1 MPQNKYLLIKAISH
15 NLWKNIHHLME
26 LLLVAEITERIP
38 VVYWGTNCLYKEE
51 IYNNAF
57 DLYFEPISS
66 YDIYDV
72 INSDYTFYPPIWK
85 YDNLTSDDPNKS
97 RLQYRNIGDFVGS
110 DADVLVSDINIYITR
125 IIPFIKK
132 EHPEYGMTPLQI
144 YRYLFNK
151 YLKLKPDIRAQI
163 QQYYN
168 KNLGNGSHVLA
179 VHMPGDFTLDIY
191 EQIKRYNDIN
201 MLYHPISPNIRSK
214 NKKMV
219 PRSDRFLVDDT
230 IHQHEI
236 VRFLK
241 VTQTGDPYLILN
253 SEIENILRKYN
264 IDKIFLIT
272 DREDIIEEYSKV
284 FGSML
289 IYSNYERVPKNDTR
303 KVEYLENH
311 LNKRSKGIEILM
323 DTYIASKCDFFIGYG
338 FSNLSYGVT
347 HLKDWSDTNIKL
359 TYWMYDKLYN
369 FTYEFMKTGRYA
381 PEEADGKYKLMAKV
395 TENSFKKIQSVFK

>member
-15 NLWKNIHHLME
+15 SLWKNVHHLME

-38 VVYWGTNCLYKEE
+38 VVYWGTNCLYQKE

-66 YDIYDV
+66 YNIYDV
-72 INSDYTFYPPIWK
+72 INSAYTFYPPIWK
-85 YDNLTSDDPNKS
+85 YDNLTSDDPNKE
-97 RLQYRNIGDFVGS
+97 RLQYRNIGDFMGS
-110 DADVLVSDINIYITR
+110 HADVLVSDISIYITR

-132 EHPEYGMTPLQI
+132 EHPAYGMTPLQI

-151 YLKLKPDIRAQI
+151 YLKLKPDIHAEI
-163 QQYYN
+163 QQFYDQN
-168 KNLGNGSHVLA
+168 FSNGSHVLA

-191 EQIKRYNDIN
+191 SQIKRYNNIN
-201 MLYHPISPNIRSK
+201 MLYHPINPNIRSK
-214 NKKMV
+214 NKKMI
-219 PRSDRFLVDDT
+219 PRSDHFLVDDT

-236 VRFLK
+236 VRLLK

-253 SEIENILRKYN
+253 SEIEAILRKYN
-264 IDKIFLIT
+264 IHKIFLIT

-289 IYSNYERVPKNDTR
+289 IYSNYERVPKNDSR

-311 LNKRSKGIEILM
+311 LNKRSKGIEILK
-323 DTYIASKCDFFIGYG
+323 DTYIASMCDFFIGYG

-359 TYWMYDKLYN
+359 TYWMYEKLFN
-369 FTYEFMKTGRYA
+369 FSYEFLKTGRYS
-381 PEEADGKYKLMAKV
+381 PEEADGKYQLRAKI
-395 TENSFKKIQSVFK
+395 TENSLKKIQSVFK